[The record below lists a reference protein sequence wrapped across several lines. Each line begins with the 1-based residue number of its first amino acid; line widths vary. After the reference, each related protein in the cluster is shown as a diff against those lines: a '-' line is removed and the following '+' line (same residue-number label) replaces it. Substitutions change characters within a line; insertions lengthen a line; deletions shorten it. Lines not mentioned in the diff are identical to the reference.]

1 MRKKKE
7 KTLTLIDI
15 KKILS
20 EVSDFESFWFCN
32 NTVANSLES
41 LSRLLLEVDD
51 TTFRY
56 HLHKN
61 KNDYED
67 WIKTIIGDEEFS
79 KEISRVKT
87 RITLSKKIQE
97 RITFLKE
104 ELKRLESLEK
114 SRVKSKKSRK
124 QKVLKEKK
132 VRESKSKNDNKRNN
146 KTTVKIKKENKKI
159 KNKNTFEE
167 KTEGKNKL
175 KLKKI
180 VR

>member
-1 MRKKKE
+1 MRRKKE
-7 KTLTLIDI
+7 KTLTLNDI

-41 LSRLLLEVDD
+41 LSKLLLEVDD

-61 KNDYED
+61 KNDYEE

-97 RITFLKE
+97 RIIFLKE

-114 SRVKSKKSRK
+114 SKVKSKKSRK

-132 VRESKSKNDNKRNN
+132 VKESKSKNTN

-167 KTEGKNKL
+167 KVEGKNKL

>member
-1 MRKKKE
+1 MRKKVE
-7 KTLTLIDI
+7 KSLSSENI

-32 NTVANSLES
+32 NNVANSLES
-41 LSRLLLEVDD
+41 LSKLLLEVDD

-67 WIKTIIGDEEFS
+67 WIKNVIGDEEFS

-87 RITLSKKIQE
+87 RFTLSKKIEE
-97 RITFLKE
+97 RILFLKF
-104 ELKRLESLEK
+104 ELKKLEK
-114 SRVKSKKSRK
+114 KSEKKSHSKSSTSKRVYKKSVNKKVYDKTYKSKKISK
-124 QKVLKEKK
+124 KNSESEDNIDDKK
-132 VRESKSKNDNKRNN
+132 VSK
-146 KTTVKIKKENKKI
+146 
-159 KNKNTFEE
+159 
-167 KTEGKNKL
+167 L
-175 KLKKI
+175 QLKKI

>member
-7 KTLTLIDI
+7 KKLSLDDI

-41 LSRLLLEVDD
+41 LSKLLLEVDD
-51 TTFRY
+51 STFRY

-61 KNDYED
+61 KNDYEE

-97 RITFLKE
+97 RVLFLKK
-104 ELKRLESLEK
+104 ELKKLEK
-114 SRVKSKKSRK
+114 DNVKVKSKNRKSD
-124 QKVLKEKK
+124 VKK
-132 VRESKSKNDNKRNN
+132 S
-146 KTTVKIKKENKKI
+146 TVKKANIKKSNVKKNVENKNSSK
-159 KNKNTFEE
+159 
-167 KTEGKNKL
+167 KL
-175 KLKKI
+175 QLKKI